1 MKPLVLSGKN
11 KIVKDAASGEK
22 SKTKAQI
29 ENGSGRSIYI
39 YIYIYIIPA
48 NFSTLLQA
56 LRRSINLIPF
66 SLLKKQTYF
75 MWVSLLYT
83 QDRSG
88 ISEKCNIVSL
98 RI

>member
-39 YIYIYIIPA
+39 YIYIYIYHT
-48 NFSTLLQA
+48 S
-56 LRRSINLIPF
+56 
-66 SLLKKQTYF
+66 
-75 MWVSLLYT
+75 
-83 QDRSG
+83 
-88 ISEKCNIVSL
+88 
-98 RI
+98 

>member
-39 YIYIYIIPA
+39 YIYIHISY
-48 NFSTLLQA
+48 Q
-56 LRRSINLIPF
+56 LILVHF
-66 SLLKKQTYF
+66 YK
-75 MWVSLLYT
+75 LYE
-83 QDRSG
+83 G
-88 ISEKCNIVSL
+88 VLI
-98 RI
+98 